1 MADRGPA
8 GSWFVG
14 QAAIVT
20 GGAQGIGRAICLA
33 LARGG
38 AEVWTCDRDA
48 EQLDVTR
55 EVLVRTGAGCTTG
68 TVDVTDPA
76 QVEDFVRR
84 ATGGDRPVGVLVNNA
99 GGVAGQTG
107 QPVDAV
113 SDEDWHRILAVNLDA
128 AFYFCRSIAGHL
140 RDNGSGSI
148 VNISSGAGRAYSLTG
163 IQSYAAAKAGVI
175 GLTRQLARE
184 LGPSGVRVNCVAPGF
199 VLSNPTSTRQ
209 WQDMGEAGQ
218 RRVVE
223 ASALRRIG
231 TADEIASVVAFL
243 ASPDASY
250 VTGQTL
256 GVDGGTWM
264 LG

>member
-1 MADRGPA
+1 MVDGRPA
-8 GSWFVG
+8 GSRLVG

-33 LARGG
+33 LARAG

-48 EQLDVTR
+48 EQLEVTR
-55 EVLVRTGAGCTTG
+55 EVLAETGAGCTVRTL
-68 TVDVTDPA
+68 DVTDPA
-76 QVEDFVRR
+76 QVDDFVRR
-84 ATGGDRPVGVLVNNA
+84 ATRSDRPLGVLVNNA
-99 GGVAGQTG
+99 GGVAGQTM
-107 QPVDAV
+107 QPVDVV
-113 SDEDWHRILAVNLDA
+113 SDEDWRRILAVNLDA
-128 AFYFCRSIAGHL
+128 TFHFCRSVAGYF
-140 RDNGSGSI
+140 RDRGVGSI

-218 RRVVE
+218 RRVLE